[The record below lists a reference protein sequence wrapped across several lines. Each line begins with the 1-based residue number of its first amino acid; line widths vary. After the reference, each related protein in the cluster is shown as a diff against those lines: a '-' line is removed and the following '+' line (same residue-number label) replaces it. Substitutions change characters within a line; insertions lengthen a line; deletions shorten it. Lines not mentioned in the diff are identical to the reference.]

1 MRGTLQRRSF
11 LSLKRNTADRSADYP
26 LKLNEITNYQKKS
39 IYKSKM
45 TTNSMLTGVSKKGR
59 NRSTTQSEIGI
70 QNTKNILTVK
80 NPEHENGT
88 STLQR
93 LASPVDAETYF
104 NSMNSVRSSRAN
116 SVYSLSRISLTSQLS
131 QLTSLALPNA
141 TLLSNSI
148 STIPTATI
156 AVTTLSSAADQI
168 RRWLQKATEVLNGL
182 DAEDDVEWAAA
193 GGREGLGE
201 VQEAI
206 RKFESLIGVYVSAIE
221 DLQERGDISDVPNEQ
236 LKAVVDQMEK
246 ILHAWE
252 TVRRSLKGIKR
263 QVELAME
270 WEELWNTVLGDIGLE
285 VENLSRLVFE
295 GEEARHQALQ
305 ADASESIAA
314 LDMQELDTIVEE
326 GERETASH
334 RISLSN
340 VLSPVS
346 PTGSPG
352 TGIAP
357 EDDRLL
363 ALFARMQPLRAS
375 LDFLPMTLSNFHAK
389 AHLVLPTACQEL
401 ESKRISLE
409 KKWKTLERDAQR
421 LRQELGE
428 DKWVLVFRNA
438 GRQAQKLCESIERAI
453 SKLQEAID
461 VGAQHSNPPLLAKKV
476 EAYEAK
482 KIHYGPAIE
491 KVLGII
497 DKGVTDRFTVNGE
510 ILRLQLDTRAR
521 WQSTSS
527 DMKNMDMALD
537 DLTVNKSQQ
546 LRDSIS
552 SIMSMDRSLDRS
564 VNGSAVDTPGSS
576 PASSIIMGQTNG
588 SKRDESPGMNG
599 MSRRSSIVFNSNTR
613 LNGTRRNFTMPPG
626 SPGSIQLPRKT
637 PMSRSFIS
645 DGRSSPR
652 DASPSPYTKKSSVTP
667 TPGYY
672 SQRPQRPHMPQV
684 DNKPRWNSSPKVDYF
699 EFGQKSR
706 PLPCSGSSFSHRSS
720 MAFRSPSSA
729 GSHPNSSNASG
740 LALPSPLGRSTPVV
754 GLVTGTIS
762 HRPRLA
768 SGAQSSIGIRQTPWS
783 SPANLTDW
791 VKIKGN
797 TPPTTES
804 KKESIRLGSAPGSHS
819 DVPAVE
825 SPSTRPRPPRPNTS
839 FASSRRVSMLPLPKS
854 SPLATSNGRET
865 AMGLRTVSNGNGRDT
880 SFGSRPTSKGQ
891 ENATFSRGR

>member
-1 MRGTLQRRSF
+1 
-11 LSLKRNTADRSADYP
+11 
-26 LKLNEITNYQKKS
+26 
-39 IYKSKM
+39 
-45 TTNSMLTGVSKKGR
+45 MLTGFSKENR
-59 NRSTTQSEIGI
+59 NGSTTSSEP
-70 QNTKNILTVK
+70 NRHNHKDVLSVSILDDDDPLAV
-80 NPEHENGT
+80 PEGT
-88 STLQR
+88 STLQK
-93 LASPVDAETYF
+93 LASPSDAESYF
-104 NSMNSVRSSRAN
+104 NSFNSIRSSRAN

-141 TLLSNSI
+141 TSLSSSI
-148 STIPTATI
+148 SSIPTAPI

-168 RRWLQKATEVLNGL
+168 RRWLQKATEVLSGL

-206 RKFESLIGVYVSAIE
+206 RKFESLVGVYVTAIE
-221 DLQERGDISDVPNEQ
+221 DLQEREDISDVPNEQ
-236 LKAVVDQMEK
+236 LKAVVDQMER
-246 ILHAWE
+246 ILEAWE
-252 TVRRSLKGIKR
+252 TVRRSLRGVKR

-270 WEELWNTVLGDIGLE
+270 WEELWNVVLGDIGLE

-295 GEEARHQALQ
+295 MEEARHKALQ
-305 ADASESIAA
+305 ADSSESIGA
-314 LDMQELDTIVEE
+314 LDMQELDTIAEE

-340 VLSPVS
+340 ALSPSS
-346 PTGSPG
+346 PTEPPG

-389 AHLVLPTACQEL
+389 AQPVLPTACQEL
-401 ESKRISLE
+401 ESRRINLE
-409 KKWKTLERDAQR
+409 KKWKMLERDAQR

-428 DKWVLVFRNA
+428 DRWVLLFRNA

-461 VGAQHSNPPLLAKKV
+461 IGAQHSNPPLLAKKV

-482 KIHYGPAIE
+482 KTHYGPAIE

-510 ILRLQLDTRAR
+510 ILRLQSDTKAR

-527 DMKNMDMALD
+527 DMKDMDLALD
-537 DLTVNKSQQ
+537 DLTINKSQQ

-564 VNGSAVDTPGSS
+564 ANGSAVDTPGSS
-576 PASSIIMGQTNG
+576 PASSVVLGPTNG
-588 SKRDESPGMNG
+588 NKRDESPGMNG
-599 MSRRSSIVFNSNTR
+599 LSRRNSIVFNSNTR
-613 LNGTRRNFTMPPG
+613 LSSARRNFTMPPG

-637 PMSRSFIS
+637 PMSRSFTL
-645 DGRSSPR
+645 DGRSLSR
-652 DASPSPYTKKSSVTP
+652 GTSPSPYAKQSSATP
-667 TPGYY
+667 TPGCRA
-672 SQRPQRPHMPQV
+672 QRPSMPQV

-699 EFGQKSR
+699 EFGQKPR
-706 PLPCSGSSFSHRSS
+706 PLPYSNPSFGRRSS

-729 GSHPNSSNASG
+729 GSHLNSSG
-740 LALPSPLGRSTPVV
+740 LPLPSPLGRSSPAPA
-754 GLVTGTIS
+754 LVTATIS

-768 SGAQSSIGIRQTPWS
+768 CGAQSSVGERQTSWS
-783 SPANLTDW
+783 SPANSSDW
-791 VKIKGN
+791 VKVKSK
-797 TPPTTES
+797 TPQSTES
-804 KKESIRLGSAPGSHS
+804 KKESIRLGSAPSS
-819 DVPAVE
+819 PPDAPTAD
-825 SPSTRPRPPRPNTS
+825 SPSARPRPQRPNTS
-839 FASSRRVSMLPLPKS
+839 FASSRRVSMLPLPKN
-854 SPLATSNGRET
+854 SPLATPNGRET
-865 AMGLRTVSNGNGRDT
+865 AMGLRMVPNGSGRET
-880 SFGSRPTSKGQ
+880 SFGSRPMSKGLENGATSKGK
-891 ENATFSRGR
+891 